1 MSHMKG
7 ARMFLGV
14 RTDGREQRA
23 VGEERLTSKGSGE
36 FEIGLYPWGHDEI
49 QEDTW
54 EFEIEI
60 TDQKQ
65 SIHMVKKSMETWA
78 KESNFGQAECLRVVD
93 SYCEGG
99 GAGSQYP
106 NVNGNRVW
114 NPGVLLVEE
123 DKSYSSVIAEKLWIS
138 ELYIEVK
145 RVDVRGLKRSLA
157 SQKVNSCDGVK
168 IMGSAFVSFSLE
180 DKTVLLPGR
189 KLRLCGEKIMK
200 KQYTY
205 KNTPLLPSVFTYGT
219 FLSPRPP
226 ELEKRKGEQLREVQG
241 WLERAL
247 QAGGQ
252 ETQRRVYKKR
262 LRPRWV
268 LAQVIGKLDKLSLAE
283 ACKGTYA
290 WLSYTDAVVGD
301 VWDITLPIEKCR
313 FPQLFQDET
322 GVNNKKK
329 TETVKVVQ
337 VTGNSLLGSKK
348 LTCGSEEHIEF
359 EPEESSVLDKPTPT
373 KYSTLMWLLQNV
385 FKSDVKANLVI
396 KRNTRDGEQELQEK
410 MSSMITIIKLVYSQS
425 TDMMECFD
433 ALRPP
438 EQLVCVPFIL
448 LTGIRNQLTKRKFL
462 TQRQ

>member
-1 MSHMKG
+1 
-7 ARMFLGV
+7 
-14 RTDGREQRA
+14 T
-23 VGEERLTSKGSGE
+23 
-36 FEIGLYPWGHDEI
+36 
-49 QEDTW
+49 
-54 EFEIEI
+54 
-60 TDQKQ
+60 
-65 SIHMVKKSMETWA
+65 
-78 KESNFGQAECLRVVD
+78 
-93 SYCEGG
+93 
-99 GAGSQYP
+99 
-106 NVNGNRVW
+106 
-114 NPGVLLVEE
+114 
-123 DKSYSSVIAEKLWIS
+123 

-145 RVDVRGLKRSLA
+145 RVDVLGLKRSLA
-157 SQKVNSCDGVK
+157 SQKTNSSDGVK
-168 IMGSAFVSFSLE
+168 ITGSAFVSFSLE

-189 KLRLCGEKIMK
+189 KLRLC
-200 KQYTY
+200 
-205 KNTPLLPSVFTYGT
+205 
-219 FLSPRPP
+219 

-301 VWDITLPIEKCR
+301 VWDIKFHIEKCR

-329 TETVKVVQ
+329 TETVKMVQ
-337 VTGNSLLGSKK
+337 VTGNSLLSSKK

-373 KYSTLMWLLQNV
+373 KYSTLMWLLQKV
-385 FKSDVKANLVI
+385 FESDVKANLVI

-410 MSSMITIIKLVYSQS
+410 MSSMITIVKLIYSQS
-425 TDMMECFD
+425 TDMMDFFFH

-448 LTGIRNQLTKRKFL
+448 LTGIRYQLTKRKFL